1 MYDYKSPQVV
11 VKSSMSFTS
20 AATILTYSIERS
32 SDVYSLRAVV
42 YTAPTV
48 TATVLTY
55 TYQPTPG
62 SSTGAVVLGT
72 ITIPVAT
79 AIGKVVYKDIKPV
92 SLPEGGEIIVAV
104 STTSTA
110 GAGQAYI
117 IFGEDPE
124 CNSASPNLIAS
135 A

>member
-1 MYDYKSPQVV
+1 MYNFKSPQVV
-11 VKSSMSFTS
+11 VKASQSFTS
-20 AATILTYSIERS
+20 AATIHTFSVERS

-48 TATVLTY
+48 TAAVLTY

-62 SSTGAVVLGT
+62 SSSGAVVLGT
-72 ITIPVAT
+72 VTIPIAT

-92 SLPEGGEIIVAV
+92 SVPEGGELIVAV
-104 STTSTA
+104 STTATA
-110 GAGQAYI
+110 GAGQGYYV
-117 IFGEDPE
+117 FGEDPE
-124 CNSASPNLIAS
+124 SNQNSPNLIVS